1 VWYIAYLIL
10 HLLLYVLV
18 LRRLITFRREI
29 VIFAYHAVSI
39 IVVGAA
45 VLAGVVL
52 TWATAD
58 VYEAVAIVAL
68 HAIYSISFLEVWSL
82 SEGGYS
88 LQIMEHLALAERQ
101 NRPADLEA
109 LRAIGIA
116 KQGNRLDGL
125 ASVGLVRQTDATVE
139 LTTAGRLVATV
150 FAGLAWL
157 THVRDGV

>member
-1 VWYIAYLIL
+1 VWYAIYIIV
-10 HLLLYVLV
+10 HLLLYMLILRHLV
-18 LRRLITFRREI
+18 AFRREI
-29 VIFAYHAVSI
+29 VIFAYHAISFI
-39 IVVGAA
+39 AVGVA
-45 VLAGVVL
+45 VTAGVVL
-52 TWATAD
+52 AGASAD
-58 VYEAVAIVAL
+58 LYGAVAIVAL

-88 LQIMEHLALAERQ
+88 LQIMEQLAQAERRGQ
-101 NRPADLEA
+101 PADMDA

-125 ASVGLVRQTDATVE
+125 ASAGLVRQTDATVE
-139 LTTAGRLVATV
+139 LTATGRCIATA